1 MFASTA
7 SVDASAP
14 LLGTGAPRD
23 GRTASRATDR
33 SGEAHRA
40 PPEDAEDASSF
51 GRSAPRGPTPGA
63 TARSAARALLVGAA
77 SFALV
82 ALVVASVAL
91 AAAGGASAAPRASR
105 GEGVTPIPS
114 LREGEATPARGHVV
128 VGFQSRGFYNYKA
141 TIRLLKQ
148 AFPEHDLVLVG
159 QAVDAAALVDNDRV
173 RRGHPGWPGD
183 PGFPAYVDLVVEGPN
198 VHRHIDGPRACGFQ
212 VGSNTGAWIQSIA
225 EPAHIYDDTLWC
237 PHAAPPAV
245 RIDTSLAKFKERAYG
260 ERATSYLWAPYSQMH
275 LVGNA
280 ALSDRKFSGDDDGA
294 AAGED
299 GDAVAALGAERRRVD
314 GGGADYGD
322 VFRRPFLAA
331 YMSSDCRGHR
341 ESFFSHL
348 RRRASLARNKRAGV
362 SEVHALGACSHTHAS
377 PAMSEYSPFREYR
390 FVETFENAEE
400 VGYVTEKLGSA
411 MSSGAVPV
419 YWGDP
424 QAAAMVF
431 DSRAFIDA
439 KGFWRDNGMVAAAN
453 SVAAA
458 TDGDWASL
466 AQHVIDVDKDEAL
479 FRSFL
484 LPDVRARHDED
495 ERGADS
501 RSEATRVPGLGKGG
515 YPFPFP
521 DARMEP
527 AEELE
532 RRPRVKQ
539 AATRLANAVAVGRRR
554 RRAPPERRRTRNNWR
569 ADAPGADEDAFEEE
583 RPLALPFEPEALEAE
598 RR

>member
-1 MFASTA
+1 M
-7 SVDASAP
+7 
-14 LLGTGAPRD
+14 
-23 GRTASRATDR
+23 
-33 SGEAHRA
+33 
-40 PPEDAEDASSF
+40 
-51 GRSAPRGPTPGA
+51 
-63 TARSAARALLVGAA
+63 
-77 SFALV
+77 
-82 ALVVASVAL
+82 
-91 AAAGGASAAPRASR
+91 
-105 GEGVTPIPS
+105 
-114 LREGEATPARGHVV
+114 
-128 VGFQSRGFYNYKA
+128 
-141 TIRLLKQ
+141 
-148 AFPEHDLVLVG
+148 LVG

-245 RIDTSLAKFKERAYG
+245 RFDTSLAKFKERAYG

-280 ALSDRKFSGDDDGA
+280 ALSDRKFSG
-294 AAGED
+294 
-299 GDAVAALGAERRRVD
+299 GDCVALPPGRGWRCRRCAVERRRVD
-314 GGGADYGD
+314 GGGVDM
-322 VFRRPFLAA
+322 AA
-331 YMSSDCRGHR
+331 TSSAGPSSPRTCRATAARHR
-341 ESFFSHL
+341 DAP
-348 RRRASLARNKRAGV
+348 ASATPRVSRAGTGGRARSARAGRV
-362 SEVHALGACSHTHAS
+362 LAHARLAGDERVPGC
-377 PAMSEYSPFREYR
+377 FGEYR

-431 DSRAFIDA
+431 DLRAFIDA

-484 LPDVRARHDED
+484 LPDVRARHDD
-495 ERGADS
+495 EQRGADP
-501 RSEATRVPGLGKGG
+501 RPEATRVPAREAGGTCLPFLGRQHGAGRGARASAAGEAGG
-515 YPFPFP
+515 
-521 DARMEP
+521 DALPSTRW
-527 AEELE
+527 
-532 RRPRVKQ
+532 
-539 AATRLANAVAVGRRR
+539 RLAGAA
-554 RRAPPERRRTRNNWR
+554 APPGTAQDAQQLARGRAGRGRGRVRGGAAAGATAVRARGTGSGAEVANVNERSGVYAFGYRR
-569 ADAPGADEDAFEEE
+569 
-583 RPLALPFEPEALEAE
+583 
-598 RR
+598 

>member
-1 MFASTA
+1 M
-7 SVDASAP
+7 
-14 LLGTGAPRD
+14 
-23 GRTASRATDR
+23 
-33 SGEAHRA
+33 
-40 PPEDAEDASSF
+40 
-51 GRSAPRGPTPGA
+51 
-63 TARSAARALLVGAA
+63 
-77 SFALV
+77 
-82 ALVVASVAL
+82 
-91 AAAGGASAAPRASR
+91 
-105 GEGVTPIPS
+105 
-114 LREGEATPARGHVV
+114 

-148 AFPEHDLVLVG
+148 AFPDHDLVLVG

-212 VGSNTGAWIQSIA
+212 VGRNTGAWIQSIA

-245 RIDTSLAKFKERAYG
+245 RFDTSLAKFKERAYG

-280 ALSDRKFSGDDDGA
+280 ALSDRKFSGGDGGA

-341 ESFFSHL
+341 DAFFSHL
-348 RRRASLARNKRAGV
+348 RRRASLAQNKRAGV

-400 VGYVTEKLGSA
+400 IGYVTEKLGSA

-466 AQHVIDVDKDEAL
+466 AQHVIDVDKDERCLVVPA
-479 FRSFL
+479 SG
-484 LPDVRARHDED
+484 RAR
-495 ERGADS
+495 A
-501 RSEATRVPGLGKGG
+501 P
-515 YPFPFP
+515 
-521 DARMEP
+521 
-527 AEELE
+527 
-532 RRPRVKQ
+532 
-539 AATRLANAVAVGRRR
+539 RR
-554 RRAPPERRRTRNNWR
+554 RRAGSRFAFRSDSRSGPREGRVPVPVPRRAHGAGRGARASAAGEAGGDAPRQRGGGWQAPPPRPRNVAGCATTGARTRRARTRTRSRRSGRWR
-569 ADAPGADEDAFEEE
+569 YRSSPRHWKRSGGSE
-583 RPLALPFEPEALEAE
+583 RERALCGVRL
-598 RR
+598 RVS